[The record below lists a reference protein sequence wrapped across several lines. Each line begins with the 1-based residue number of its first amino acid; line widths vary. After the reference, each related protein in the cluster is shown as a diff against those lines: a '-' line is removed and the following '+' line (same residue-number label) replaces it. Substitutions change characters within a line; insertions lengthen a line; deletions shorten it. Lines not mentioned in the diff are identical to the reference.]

1 MVVPTST
8 FSVQSESEEIESS
21 KAVDQSD
28 EGNESNVDE
37 DEENIILGML
47 HRTKHVAAAIANTQ

>member
-1 MVVPTST
+1 MVGPTNT

-28 EGNESNVDE
+28 EGNESSVDE

-47 HRTKHVAAAIANTQ
+47 HRTKHVAVAIENTQ